1 MLEAEENVRPDN
13 VNTRPPEA
21 TASVRPSVATARP
34 VFMPETFTGVGRDWS
49 DWSEQ
54 FDLAA
59 DVNNWDGPLK
69 LKFMSLLLSGRA
81 RDIYSGLSADAKN
94 DYVSLKSAMAR
105 CFDPCDSSDWSRAA
119 FTERRRMH
127 NETAREFGNALRRLA
142 TKAYPSAD
150 NGTRDMLARDQF
162 LTHFVAGDFRV
173 SLRRAK
179 PKTLDD
185 AIDLASEIEL
195 LKNLEQTHMTSDAK
209 VRGVVE
215 HKPKNDEQMAVML
228 GMVEELRQEIKS
240 LRTTVSTLQQSM
252 KNSTSSQ
259 SVGELGRDGAFS
271 QRPLTRTGGAG
282 GGCWECGCT
291 RHIKRECPYLQGNY
305 RGQVP

>member
-1 MLEAEENVRPDN
+1 MSDTEEVPNARPDGRN
-13 VNTRPPEA
+13 GAGGAGLP
-21 TASVRPSVATARP
+21 TARP
-34 VFMPETFTGVGRDWS
+34 VFMPETFTGVGREWS

-54 FDLAA
+54 FELAA
-59 DVNNWDGPLK
+59 DVNNWDERLK

-81 RDIYSGLSADAKN
+81 RDIFSGLSGDAKN
-94 DYVSLKSAMAR
+94 DYALLKAAMSR
-105 CFDPCDSSDWSRAA
+105 CFEPCDSSDWSRAT
-119 FTERRRMH
+119 FTDRRRMH

-150 NGTRDMLARDQF
+150 NATRDMLARDQF
-162 LTHFVAGDFRV
+162 LTHFATGDFRI

-179 PKTLDD
+179 PKTLED

-195 LKNLEQTHMTSDAK
+195 LKNLEQTHLMSDAK

-215 HKPKNDEQMAVML
+215 HKPKSDEQMTVML
-228 GMVEELRQEIKS
+228 GMVEELRQEVKA
-240 LRTTVSTLQQSM
+240 LRTTVSNMQHQQSM
-252 KNSTSSQ
+252 KNASPGPFST
-259 SVGELGRDGAFS
+259 ELGREPRDSALQG
-271 QRPLTRTGGAG
+271 PMTRARGVG

-291 RHIKRECPYLQGNY
+291 RHIKRDCPYLQGNY